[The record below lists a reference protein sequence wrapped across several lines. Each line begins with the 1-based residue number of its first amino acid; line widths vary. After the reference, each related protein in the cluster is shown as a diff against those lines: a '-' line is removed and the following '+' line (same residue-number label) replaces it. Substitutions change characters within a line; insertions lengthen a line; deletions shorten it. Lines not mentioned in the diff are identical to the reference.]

1 MKSPLIYPIGCGDAC
16 RFAEEFL
23 KKAGFAV
30 TDHPAPEVTG
40 LLLDVPSFRTPGI
53 LPNGQ
58 PLTEILDRL
67 PPDITVIGGNLS
79 AVESTKTIDL
89 LKDEEYLAENAA
101 ITAQCALSL
110 ASRSLQTVLKDAPA
124 LVIGWGR
131 IGKCLA
137 KYLSALGG
145 TPIVCARRETHRG
158 MLNALG
164 YRAAAPEQLPPL
176 LPRFRLIFNTVPAR
190 VLSQEDCASCKNCLK
205 IDLASVPGLSGEDVI
220 SARGLPGKM
229 APESSGK
236 LICRSVARLWKE
248 GT

>member
-1 MKSPLIYPIGCGDAC
+1 MRMKSPLIYPIGCGDAC
-16 RFAEEFL
+16 RFAEGFL

-79 AVESTKTIDL
+79 AVEGVKTMDL

-110 ASRSLQTVLKDAPA
+110 ASRSLQTVLNDTPT
-124 LVIGWGR
+124 LIIGWGR

-137 KYLSALGG
+137 RYLSALGG
-145 TPIVCARRETHRG
+145 TPTICARREAHRG
-158 MLNALG
+158 ILNALG
-164 YRAAAPEQLPPL
+164 YRAAAPEQLPGM
-176 LPRFRLIFNTVPAR
+176 LPQFRLIFNTVPAR
-190 VLSQEDCASCKNCLK
+190 VLEDCTLCKSCLK
-205 IDLASVPGLSGEDVI
+205 IDLASVPGLLGEDVV